1 MRFTTGAFSRIVFIL
16 MLLAPVLL
24 ILPAESNASLAP
36 CTGLQC
42 KLQPY
47 TEIPS
52 PTTIA
57 TCDPLVYVVQE
68 VYDKVKITGFTVD
81 KATYRP
87 GESLAYSGHVQV
99 SEDIQ
104 YVNCYGQSY
113 MGNQEVS
120 PSQSK
125 VQVQLLGG
133 KFALTPSSD
142 GSFGGTYSIPFTE
155 PSADYTAIATAT
167 FGTATDSA
175 SASFRVEAYQPVLSV
190 TYATSALAAF
200 PGEDIILVGNGWIPN
215 MQVTVYVDD
224 NFTTASDSTGH
235 FALTIFVPVEQPY
248 QEGMH
253 NITVTQANLVMAQ
266 SFSIRYHQL
275 IITLNNLA
283 PIAQGDD
290 FAASGNV
297 TATETGKGVAGAN
310 VTILF
315 MGKQFNATTDDKG
328 YFKTNAIGTDP
339 SIKPGSY
346 DIVANAT
353 RRGFR
358 PSQNA
363 VQQFKVM
370 PKLNLPAVTVAVA
383 SGAAVGAALSLRGK
397 LSKPSS
403 KAPSLGPGTGSQPSV
418 APGSEQVVSKIGPGG
433 QPSIGPGLSKST
445 QVGQRQIQPGP
456 LQGPRASE
464 FCIHCG
470 SSIARGSKKCSD
482 CGIRLR

>member
-1 MRFTTGAFSRIVFIL
+1 MRFTIGAFSRIVFIL

-175 SASFRVEAYQPVLSV
+175 SASFRVEAYQPVLSI

-235 FALTIFVPVEQPY
+235 FALTIPVPVEQPY
-248 QEGMH
+248 QEGIH

-363 VQQFKVM
+363 MQEFKVI

-397 LSKPSS
+397 LSK
-403 KAPSLGPGTGSQPSV
+403 AL
-418 APGSEQVVSKIGPGG
+418 I
-433 QPSIGPGLSKST
+433 
-445 QVGQRQIQPGP
+445 
-456 LQGPRASE
+456 
-464 FCIHCG
+464 
-470 SSIARGSKKCSD
+470 
-482 CGIRLR
+482 

>member
-1 MRFTTGAFSRIVFIL
+1 MRFTIDVFSRIVFIL
-16 MLLAPVLL
+16 LFLAPVLL
-24 ILPAESNASLAP
+24 ILPAESNASLVP
-36 CTGLQC
+36 CAGPQC
-42 KLQPY
+42 KLQVY
-47 TEIPS
+47 TEQPS
-52 PTTIA
+52 PTTIE
-57 TCDPLVYVVQE
+57 TCDPLVYIVME
-68 VYDKVKITGFTVD
+68 VYDRVKITGFTVD

-99 SEDIQ
+99 SEDIL

-113 MGNQEVS
+113 TGNQEVS

-142 GSFGGTYSIPFTE
+142 GSFSGSYSIPFTE
-155 PSADYTAIATAT
+155 PSANYSAIATAT

-175 SASFRVEAYQPVLSV
+175 SASFRVEAYQPVLSI

-200 PGEDIILVGNGWIPN
+200 PGEDILLVGNGWIPN

-235 FALTIFVPVEQPY
+235 FVLTIPVPTEQPY
-248 QEGMH
+248 QEGIH
-253 NITVTQANLVMAQ
+253 NITVTQANLVMGQ
-266 SFSIRYHQL
+266 SFSVRYHQL
-275 IITLNNLA
+275 IITLDNLV

-290 FAASGNV
+290 FTASGNV
-297 TATETGKGVAGAN
+297 TATETENGVAGAN

-315 MGKQFNATTDDKG
+315 MGKQFNVTTDDRG

-339 SIKPGSY
+339 SLKPGSY
-346 DIVANAT
+346 NIEANAT
-353 RRGFR
+353 CRGFR
-358 PSQNA
+358 PSQMA
-363 VQQFKVM
+363 VEQFKVI

-397 LSKPSS
+397 LQKPSS
-403 KAPSLGPGTGSQPSV
+403 KTPALGPGTSSQPSLG
-418 APGSEQVVSKIGPGG
+418 PGSEQVVSKIGPGQ

-445 QVGQRQIQPGP
+445 QLGQRQIQPGP

-470 SSIARGSKKCSD
+470 SSITRGSKKCPD